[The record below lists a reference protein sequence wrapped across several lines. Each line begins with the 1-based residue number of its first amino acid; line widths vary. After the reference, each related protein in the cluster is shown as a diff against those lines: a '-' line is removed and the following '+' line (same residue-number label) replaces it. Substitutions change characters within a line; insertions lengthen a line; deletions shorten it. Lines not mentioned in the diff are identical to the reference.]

1 MKRAAV
7 LILLSF
13 CFTARPAH
21 AGNETSVSG
30 RILDPTDK
38 PVPNATVQL
47 AQSSGAALL
56 TVPSDRGGG
65 FSFSNVP
72 AGDYLLTAM
81 AEGLSV
87 PQPISVHLQANQ
99 MRTIDVRLIVSAQRS
114 QVTVTA
120 ADAPQS
126 IDLVSK
132 ALDVVDVGEA
142 ESRGIFSVAD
152 ALAQVPGLRVTTRG
166 GPGSFT
172 TIQTRG
178 LRTFDT
184 AFLIDGFRFRDD
196 TGTQGDA
203 SAFISDLFLVDSSR
217 IEVLRGSGSSLY
229 GTNSMAGTVNI
240 ITDHGGGPF
249 HGDLDYQGGGLGLN
263 RGLMQIAGGALH
275 NRLTYS
281 GGLAYLNEIN
291 GVNNGGAA
299 RNWSGQGS
307 ATVAITPSIR
317 LGARLL
323 ADTNYLQLQVD
334 PYPVGTSTWLII
346 PAIPPSAAQLALANA
361 GLPFDTTGA
370 TFVPALNDPDARV
383 NEHFVSALLH
393 LDQQVNSKFSWRLSY
408 QHTGTHRDN
417 LDGPGGPGPFQPQFN
432 TSDLYNGSIDTAQVR
447 ADYIAAPWHL
457 ITAGFEFERET
468 YTNLGTDE
476 NPDIAQRA
484 YSLTLA
490 NQRSNAAF
498 VQDQLQLLKGRLLIL
513 LSGRFQ
519 SFQLNNPQFYG
530 GNSPYAGVPLPL
542 PASAYTGDASLAYY
556 MHRSSTKLRAHV
568 GNAFR
573 EPSLYE
579 RFGTYFLGGTFTP
592 YGDPR
597 LSPERS
603 ISTDGGIDQYLW
615 HERVRLSGTFFYTHL
630 QQVIAFD
637 TSGIIVNSATDPYG
651 RDGGYFNT
659 GGGISHGVELSGEFR
674 PARKT
679 VILAAYTYTDALDK
693 FSEFSTGTGVDPLQ
707 TPRIFK
713 NTVTFRASQ
722 QVTKRLDVAAD
733 FVGGSNFLYPLYGLA
748 YRFDGPRQLGLS
760 ANYTIPVSDR
770 YSIRLYTRVWN
781 VLNQTHFE
789 DGFETPGR
797 WAVGGLRFS
806 F

>member
-1 MKRAAV
+1 MKRVAV
-7 LILLSF
+7 LILLTF
-13 CFTARPAH
+13 CFIAKPAH
-21 AGNETSVSG
+21 AGNDASVSG
-30 RILDPTDK
+30 LVLDPSDK

-47 AQSSGAALL
+47 NQSSGAAQLAAS
-56 TVPSDRGGG
+56 SDRSGAY
-65 FSFSNVP
+65 SFSNVSP
-72 AGDYLLTAM
+72 GDYLLTAT

-87 PQPISVHLQANQ
+87 QQPISLHLKTNEAQ
-99 MRTIDVRLIVSAQRS
+99 TINVKLIISAQRS

-132 ALDVVDVGEA
+132 ALDVVDVAEA
-142 ESRGIFSVAD
+142 ESRGIFSVPD

-178 LRTFDT
+178 LRATDT

-196 TGTQGDA
+196 TGVQGDA
-203 SAFISDLFLVDSSR
+203 SSFISDLFLVDSSR

-240 ITDHGGGPF
+240 ITDHGGGPL
-249 HGDLDYQGGGLGLN
+249 HGDVDYQGGGLGLN
-263 RGLMQIAGGALH
+263 RGLAQVAGGALS

-281 GGLAYLNEIN
+281 GGIAYLNERN

-317 LGARLL
+317 LGARLF
-323 ADTNYLQLQVD
+323 ADTDYLQLQVD
-334 PYPVGTSTWLII
+334 AYPVGTPTSLII
-346 PAIPPSAAQLALANA
+346 PAIPPSSAQLALANA

-370 TFVPALNDPDARV
+370 TFVPALNDPDARR
-383 NEHFVSALLH
+383 NAHFISSLLH
-393 LDQQVNSKFSWRLSY
+393 LDQQVTSKLSWRLSY

-417 LDGPGGPGPFQPQFN
+417 LDGPGGPGPFQPLFN
-432 TSDLYNGSIDTAQVR
+432 TSDLYNGGIDTAQARV
-447 ADYIAAPWHL
+447 DYIAAPWHL
-457 ITAGFEFERET
+457 ITAGYEFERET

-476 NPDIAQRA
+476 NPDVAQRT

-498 VQDQLQLLKGRLLIL
+498 VQDQLQLFRGKLLIL

-519 SFQLNNPQFYG
+519 SFRLNNPQFYG

-556 MHRSSTKLRAHV
+556 IHRSSTKLRAHV

-615 HERVRLSGTFFYTHL
+615 HERLRLSGTFFYTHL

-637 TSGIIVNSATDPYG
+637 DGSIITPATDPYG
-651 RDGGYFNT
+651 RLGGYFNT
-659 GGGISHGVELSGEFR
+659 GGGLSHGVELSGEFR

-693 FSEFSTGTGVDPLQ
+693 FSEFSTGTGVEPLQ
-707 TPRIFK
+707 VPRIFR

-722 QVTKRLDVAAD
+722 QLTKRLDVAAD
-733 FVGGSNFLYPLYGLA
+733 FVGGSNFLYPLYGFA

-770 YSIRLYTRVWN
+770 YSVRLYTRVWN
-781 VLNQTHFE
+781 VLNQTYFE
-789 DGFETPGR
+789 DGFQMPGR